1 MANQK
6 ESQKKQTFSQE
17 GQQFLEEELLQEVTG
32 GGNIFASCCERSSTD
47 IVLPSSRPRPQ
58 LSEPFT
64 MDHASITTPDGHTIA
79 KSVII
84 SDGTATPGQVDKGIK
99 QATKNLQKLHAELNK
114 QNWDWHQPNN

>member
-6 ESQKKQTFSQE
+6 ESQQKQTFSQE

-32 GGNIFASCCERSSTD
+32 GGNIFASCCEHSTA
-47 IVLPSSRPRPQ
+47 IVEPSSRPRPQ
-58 LSEPFT
+58 LSDPFI
-64 MDHASITTPDGHTIA
+64 MDHASITTPDGRPLA

-84 SDGTATPGQVDKGIK
+84 SDGHATPGQVDKGIK
-99 QATKNLQKLHAELNK
+99 QATKNFQNLHAELSK